1 MRRASPFIGILV
13 FLLFLLFL
21 CLNRISIYPYL
32 SFSDSAKFADIAR
45 NLVNGN
51 GYNSNFSNFA
61 SEGLGLAQPVTV
73 SRWVPPAMPLAIAGI
88 FKLFRTSDLSVIAT
102 SSSFYLLLILTTYL
116 LGKRLFGNLVGL
128 LAAIAVA
135 FNPNFLDYA
144 VSGASE
150 TLFAFE
156 IVLAAYLFILGKKRA
171 NVFGFLVL
179 ILMYF
184 TRAQAIIYIFGFLL
198 LFFLLNFPIKK
209 ALSYFS
215 VAFVLGSAIYLLF
228 SKQGL
233 FAVTQHLPGV
243 ASSDALRGGTLE
255 AGILPIS
262 KKIFYNLYNFYRLL
276 PQIMSPYLW
285 ALFIIGLFKWGKDRV
300 ENSFKIATIFMVAVT
315 FLAAALT
322 IPFFRY
328 LHPVVP
334 LVYIFATTTL
344 LWILGQI
351 VRKEKKLVIISSF
364 LIFIFVVGQ
373 TLGIIFLDSRFI
385 TKTVN
390 KRKPPVYVVL
400 SRVLREN
407 TTPDSVVVTNL
418 DTWGSWYGERKTI
431 WFPLEPK
438 QLIGPKTGK
447 IPFDAIYLT
456 SYLIDDENYYMGPEW
471 RQIFE
476 NPKDPMKWVCN
487 GCDEIAKEFTL
498 KDVYKVAASDDYEK
512 QGASAILLIK
522 KHGE

>member
-1 MRRASPFIGILV
+1 MFRKYFPAISLLLIS
-13 FLLFLLFL
+13 FLLLFCFYRL
-21 CLNRISIYPYL
+21 TQIPYL
-32 SFSDSAKFADIAR
+32 TFSDGAKFADIGR
-45 NLVNGN
+45 NL
-51 GYNSNFSNFA
+51 A
-61 SEGLGLAQPVTV
+61 SGLGYGANFVRFGSDLEMNSKGLFSAPFIPPLTPFFNAV
-73 SRWVPPAMPLAIAGI
+73 S
-88 FKLFRTSDLSVIAT
+88 FKLFGVSDLSVIAT
-102 SSSFYLLLILTTYL
+102 SSFFYILLVFTTYL
-116 LGKRLFGNLVGL
+116 LGKRLWGNLVGL

-179 ILMYF
+179 ILMYL
-184 TRAQAIIYIFGFLL
+184 TRPQAIIYLFGFLL

-262 KKIFYNLYNFYRLL
+262 KKVFYNLYNFYRLL

-285 ALFIIGLFKWGKDRV
+285 ALFIIGLFKLGKDRV

-328 LHPVVP
+328 L
-334 LVYIFATTTL
+334 
-344 LWILGQI
+344 
-351 VRKEKKLVIISSF
+351 
-364 LIFIFVVGQ
+364 
-373 TLGIIFLDSRFI
+373 
-385 TKTVN
+385 
-390 KRKPPVYVVL
+390 
-400 SRVLREN
+400 
-407 TTPDSVVVTNL
+407 
-418 DTWGSWYGERKTI
+418 
-431 WFPLEPK
+431 
-438 QLIGPKTGK
+438 
-447 IPFDAIYLT
+447 
-456 SYLIDDENYYMGPEW
+456 
-471 RQIFE
+471 
-476 NPKDPMKWVCN
+476 
-487 GCDEIAKEFTL
+487 
-498 KDVYKVAASDDYEK
+498 
-512 QGASAILLIK
+512 
-522 KHGE
+522 

>member
-1 MRRASPFIGILV
+1 VRKIL
-13 FLLFLLFL
+13 LLFFVSLFFFIL
-21 CLNRISIYPYL
+21 HSRLISSNYL
-32 SFSDSAKFADIAR
+32 TFSDPAKLADIAR
-45 NLVNGN
+45 NITSFREYVT
-51 GYNSNFSNFA
+51 NFTFFDPQLFEKGGPVFA
-61 SEGLGLAQPVTV
+61 S
-73 SRWVPPAMPLAIAGI
+73 WVPPLMPLSIAISFTTLGI
-88 FKLFRTSDLSVIAT
+88 SDFSVQITSGV
-102 SSSFYLLLILTTYL
+102 FYLLLVISVFL
-116 LGKRLFGNLVGL
+116 LGKKIYGETAGFF
-128 LAAIAVA
+128 AALAVA
-135 FNPNFLDYA
+135 ANPNFLDYA
-144 VSGASE
+144 TSGASE

-184 TRAQAIIYIFGFLL
+184 TRPQAIIYLFGFLL
-198 LFFLLNFPIKK
+198 LFFLLNLPIKK

-243 ASSDALRGGTLE
+243 APSDALRGGTLE

-300 ENSFKIATIFMVAVT
+300 ENSFKLATVFTVTVT
-315 FLAAALT
+315 FLVTALT

-334 LVYIFATTTL
+334 LVYILGVAT
-344 LWILGQI
+344 
-351 VRKEKKLVIISSF
+351 LVWIISKFARGRFVSLISAT

-373 TLGIIFLDSRFI
+373 TLGVIFLDSRFKA
-385 TKTVN
+385 KTVN
-390 KRKPPVYVVL
+390 KEKPPVYVVL
-400 SRVLREN
+400 SRILKEN
-407 TTPDSVVVTNL
+407 TDPENVIVTNL
-418 DTWGSWYGERKTI
+418 DTWGSWYGERRTV
-431 WFPLEPK
+431 WYPLKPE
-438 QLIGPKTGK
+438 QLDLKDTEN
-447 IPFDAIYLT
+447 PFDVIFLTNYLM
-456 SYLIDDENYYMGPEW
+456 DDENYYMNEGW

-476 NPKDPMKWVCN
+476 NPKSPK
-487 GCDEIAKEFTL
+487 DEFIAKNYKFAGEF
-498 KDVYKVAASDDYEK
+498 KVPPDETYEK
-512 QGASAILLIK
+512 QEGRAILLVRK
-522 KHGE
+522 